1 MIINN
6 ATMEKST
13 QHLTH
18 REETPEIESV
28 TGKQGCRSSLRSSSL
43 NFARYLKAGQSVED
57 TGRRPLFLYKV
68 RQFIGRLSRFVG
80 EAAGL

>member
-13 QHLTH
+13 QHLSH

-28 TGKQGCRSSLRSSSL
+28 AGKQGCRSSLRSSSL
-43 NFARYLKAGQSVED
+43 NFAPLKAGQSVED
-57 TGRRPLFLYKV
+57 TGRRPLFLHKV
-68 RQFIGRLSRFVG
+68 RRSIGRLS
-80 EAAGL
+80 GLGKQLVHSA